1 MFIIGILSG
10 FLVVLGRAL
19 SSYLSMN
26 TWQMAAWTSS
36 SSVCYSNRRLM
47 LDTLFSLVFRA
58 LYDMLR
64 KFILLMRLLVHIC
77 LC

>member
-1 MFIIGILSG
+1 
-10 FLVVLGRAL
+10 
-19 SSYLSMN
+19 LSMN